1 MSRKAKFGT
10 VVESCSKKIA
20 ASSVWASADTLDGRG
35 GDSASLCGGISPSNT
50 YNTTQGR
57 IDGDLRKF
65 FHFLFIS
72 HATTNL
78 KAAKN
83 GRKKTGN
90 RFLISCFGVL
100 PVMGGGYSVLGRLFI
115 KAKLEQGSDKPSF
128 YAVLCVLVDMPV
140 FKGGKPDLLSV
151 MP

>member
-65 FHFLFIS
+65 FHFLSIS

-78 KAAKN
+78 KAAKKAQKN
-83 GRKKTGN
+83 RKPFLDFLFRCAACHGR
-90 RFLISCFGVL
+90 
-100 PVMGGGYSVLGRLFI
+100 RLF
-115 KAKLEQGSDKPSF
+115 SF
-128 YAVLCVLVDMPV
+128 RSAVHQSET
-140 FKGGKPDLLSV
+140 GTGQ
-151 MP
+151 